1 MPPQCQLFCP
11 FLLKRWTE
19 RENEREKIL
28 KEIEIQISGLTY
40 RTESTEREREQIET
54 EINKRTEDKEK
65 NISSD
70 NNENEM
76 RKNWDLKKRN
86 IKRREKQ

>member
-54 EINKRTEDKEK
+54 EINRGHRT
-65 NISSD
+65 
-70 NNENEM
+70 
-76 RKNWDLKKRN
+76 
-86 IKRREKQ
+86 RRRIYPQTIMKTK